1 MILLKLDEMG
11 VLSRSQL
18 QKILNIDK
26 VRTMNDILSSMSP
39 FLNHTRMY
47 ENIYYLS
54 KKGRDFI
61 GSDKVVKKTSQLEH
75 KLMRNDVRIYYDYP
89 RDWRN
94 EVEQKMT
101 IGGKKKSIV
110 ADAVFTLDGTMYF
123 VEIDNEQKMINNK
136 KKIDFYKDFFRLA
149 GEKLNKECVL
159 IFYTNTE
166 LRRKQLY
173 EYGQK
178 QGVTIGVFTR
188 ADLQ

>member
-1 MILLKLDEMG
+1 MD
-11 VLSRSQL
+11 VLSRSQF
-18 QKILNIDK
+18 QKILNIGK
-26 VRTMNDILSSMSP
+26 VRTMNDILSSMSS
-39 FLNHTRMY
+39 FLNHTRMH

-54 KKGRDFI
+54 KKGRDYVGTDRVI
-61 GSDKVVKKTSQLEH
+61 KKTMQMEH

-89 RDWRN
+89 ADWRN

-136 KKIDFYKDFFRLA
+136 RKIDFYKDFFRLA

-173 EYGQK
+173 DYGQ
-178 QGVTIGVFTR
+178 QQDVTIGVFTR